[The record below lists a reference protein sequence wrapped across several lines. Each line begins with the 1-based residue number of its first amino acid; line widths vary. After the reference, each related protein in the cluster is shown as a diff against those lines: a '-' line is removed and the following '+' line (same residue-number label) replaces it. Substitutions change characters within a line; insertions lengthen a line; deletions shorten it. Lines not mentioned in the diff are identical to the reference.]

1 MAAPELQFQR
11 APQAN
16 LDTWSAVTKLLFIS
30 AAVTAVVLLLMY
42 LAFVA

>member
-1 MAAPELQFQR
+1 MPEPELQFRR

-30 AAVTAVVLLLMY
+30 AAVAAVVLLLMY
-42 LAFVA
+42 WAFVA